1 MNYTQLNKFDTMNGD
16 GIRVSLFVAGCTLNC
31 KGCFNK
37 EAQNFKSGHLYDDT
51 VELNIMKLLDN
62 EYIDGISILGGDPLM
77 PQNYPTVLN
86 LVTKIKQSYPEKTI
100 WLWTGRTLNEAMEQY
115 SEIFDYIDVVIDGPF
130 VQELYDSELRYRGSK
145 NQRILRKEIDF

>member
-1 MNYTQLNKFDTMNGD
+1 
-16 GIRVSLFVAGCTLNC
+16 
-31 KGCFNK
+31 
-37 EAQNFKSGHLYDDT
+37 
-51 VELNIMKLLDN
+51 MKLLDN